1 MEGGM
6 SQQILIERDVEA
18 TMRDG
23 TVLCAN
29 VYRPNTQEPLPVLL
43 TRLPYGK
50 DLPLGTAL
58 LDPVKAAAAGYIV
71 VVQDT
76 RGRYRSGGE
85 WTPFANEFEDGY
97 DTVEWASKLPGSNG
111 DVAMYGGSYFGETQW
126 QAAVMRPPHLRALF
140 PQITWTNYLN
150 GTFRRG
156 GAIEWGAMS
165 SWHTISLLPESTVRS
180 CAGDVARLR
189 ALLPQ
194 AVGLI
199 DRLPVTGYDTLP
211 LTDYA
216 RDVPELRS
224 LIPSLFNMLEQP
236 VDCELFHHLD
246 VSRRF
251 DAVSVPTYQ
260 LGGWNDLF
268 LGETLKNYVEMRR
281 RSAQAGPTRLLI
293 APWAH
298 AVMTGVIGERDYGV
312 ASSGILINYMGDLTD
327 VQLRWFDAVVK
338 RKPNGLLDED
348 PVLLFVMG
356 ENRWRTFADWPV
368 PGAREFVL
376 YLDSA
381 GSANTRF
388 GDGQLGREVPS
399 PENPADRYDY
409 DPANPVRTA
418 GGQHLLHGLYS
429 RGAIDQRET
438 EERPDVLCYSTPPL
452 AEDITVVGP
461 VTVRLYA
468 ASSAVDTDFVARL
481 VDVFPDG
488 RAYNLTDGIIR
499 ASYREV
505 DFARPEA
512 TPPTL
517 IEPGRAYAYDIDL
530 WGTANTFKQGHRLR
544 LEVTSSNFPR
554 WDRNLNTGESGAS
567 SVSMSIAHQTILHD
581 ADHPSALRLWTVE

>member
-1 MEGGM
+1 M
-6 SQQILIERDVEA
+6 SQRILIERDVEA

-23 TVLCAN
+23 TVLRAN
-29 VYRPNTQEPLPVLL
+29 VYRPETQEPLPVLM

-58 LDPVKAAAAGYIV
+58 LEPVKAAAAGYIV

-85 WTPFANEFEDGY
+85 WTPWVNEFEDGY
-97 DTVEWASKLPGSNG
+97 DTVEWAAGLPGSSG

-126 QAAVMRPPHLRALF
+126 QAAVMQPPHLRALF

-156 GAIEWGAMS
+156 GALEWGVLA
-165 SWHTISLLPESTVRS
+165 SWHPISLLADSVVRS
-180 CAGDVARLR
+180 SAGDLAQLR
-189 ALLPQ
+189 AMLPR

-199 DRLPVTGYDTLP
+199 DSLPQGRYDVLP
-211 LTDYA
+211 LRDFA
-216 RDVPELRS
+216 RDEPELRE
-224 LIPSLFNMLEQP
+224 LMPALFDQLEQP
-236 VDCELFHHLD
+236 LDGELFRRLD

-251 DAVSVPTYQ
+251 DDVRVPTYH

-268 LGETLKNYVEMRR
+268 LGETLKNYAEMRR
-281 RSAQAGPTRLLI
+281 RREQAGPTRLLI

-298 AVMTGVIGERDYGV
+298 AVMTGVIGQRDYGV

-338 RKPNGLLDED
+338 HKPNGLLDED

-356 ENRWRTFADWPV
+356 ENRWRSFADWPI
-368 PGAREFVL
+368 PGANELLL
-376 YLDSA
+376 YLESA
-381 GSANTRF
+381 GSANTRT
-388 GDGQLGREVPS
+388 GNGRLAQVVP
-399 PENPADRYDY
+399 PTDNPADRYDY
-409 DPANPVRTA
+409 DPAHPVPTT
-418 GGQHLLHGLYS
+418 GGQHLLHGLYP
-429 RGAIDQRET
+429 RGAVDQASI
-438 EERPDVLCYSTPPL
+438 EERPDVLCYSTPAL
-452 AEDITVVGP
+452 GEDLTVIGP
-461 VTVRLYA
+461 VTLRLYA

-499 ASYREV
+499 ASCRDV
-505 DFARPEA
+505 DFSRPEA
-512 TPPTL
+512 TAPSL

-530 WGTANTFKQGHRLR
+530 WATANTFKRGHRVR
-544 LEVTSSNFPR
+544 LEITSSNFPR
-554 WDRNLNTGESGAS
+554 WDRNLNTGESGVNS
-567 SVSMSIAHQTILHD
+567 FRTSIAHQTILHD
-581 ADHPSALRLWTVE
+581 ANHPSVLRLWTVD

>member
-1 MEGGM
+1 MG
-6 SQQILIERDVEA
+6 QQILIERDVEA

-23 TVLCAN
+23 TVLRAN
-29 VYRPNTQEPLPVLL
+29 VYRPNTQESLPVLL

-50 DLPLGTAL
+50 DLALGTAL
-58 LDPVKAAAAGYIV
+58 LDPVKAAAAGYVV

-76 RGRYRSGGE
+76 RGRYRSDGE
-85 WTPFANEFEDGY
+85 WMPFDNEFEDGY
-97 DTVEWASKLPGSNG
+97 DTVEWAAGLPGSNG
-111 DVAMYGGSYFGETQW
+111 DVAMYGGSYFGQTQW
-126 QAAVMRPPHLRALF
+126 QAAVMQPPHLRALF

-150 GTFRRG
+150 GPYRRG

-165 SWHTISLLPESTVRS
+165 SWHTTSLLPESTVRS
-180 CAGDVARLR
+180 CQGDIARLR
-189 ALLPQ
+189 TLLPQ

-216 RDVPELRS
+216 RDVPELRA
-224 LIPSLFNMLEQP
+224 LIPSLFYMLEQS
-236 VDCELFHHLD
+236 LD
-246 VSRRF
+246 STYFRKLDISRRF
-251 DAVSVPTYQ
+251 DAVTVPTYH

-356 ENRWRTFADWPV
+356 ENRWRSFADWPV
-368 PGAREFVL
+368 PGARELVL

-381 GSANTRF
+381 GSANTRT
-388 GDGQLGREVPS
+388 GDGRLGREVPS
-399 PENPADRYDY
+399 SDNPPDHYDY
-409 DPANPVRTA
+409 DPAHPVPTS
-418 GGQHLLHGLYS
+418 GGQHLLHALYP
-429 RGAIDQRET
+429 RGAVDQTRV

-452 AEDITVVGP
+452 EEDLTIVGP

-468 ASSAVDTDFVARL
+468 ASSAADTDFVARL

-499 ASYREV
+499 ASCRNV
-505 DFARPEA
+505 DFTRPEA
-512 TPPTL
+512 TPPSP
-517 IEPGRAYAYDIDL
+517 IEPGRSYAYDIDL
-530 WGTANTFKQGHRLR
+530 WGTANTWKRGHRIR
-544 LEVTSSNFPR
+544 LEITSSNFPR
-554 WDRNLNTGESGAS
+554 WDRNLNTGESGANS
-567 SVSMSIAHQTILHD
+567 ARMSIAHQTILHD

>member
-1 MEGGM
+1 M
-6 SQQILIERDVEA
+6 SQRILIERDVEA

-23 TVLCAN
+23 TVLRAN
-29 VYRPNTQEPLPVLL
+29 IYRPETQEPLPVLL

-58 LDPVKAAAAGYIV
+58 LEPVKAAAAGYIV

-76 RGRYRSGGE
+76 RGRYRSSGE
-85 WTPFANEFEDGY
+85 WTPWVNEFEDGY
-97 DTVEWASKLPGSNG
+97 DTVEWAARLPGSSG

-126 QAAVMRPPHLRALF
+126 QAAVMQPPHLRALF

-156 GAIEWGAMS
+156 GALEWGVLA
-165 SWHTISLLPESTVRS
+165 SWHPISLLADSVVRS
-180 CAGDVARLR
+180 SAGDLARLR
-189 ALLPQ
+189 AMLPR

-199 DRLPVTGYDTLP
+199 DSLPQGRYDVLP
-211 LTDYA
+211 LRDFA
-216 RDVPELRS
+216 RDEPELRE
-224 LIPSLFNMLEQP
+224 LMPALFDQLEQP
-236 VDCELFHHLD
+236 LDGELFRRLD

-251 DAVSVPTYQ
+251 DDVHVPTYH

-281 RSAQAGPTRLLI
+281 RREQAGPTRLLI

-298 AVMTGVIGERDYGV
+298 AVMTGVIGQRDYGV

-338 RKPNGLLDED
+338 HKPNGLLDED

-356 ENRWRTFADWPV
+356 ENRWRSFADWPV
-368 PGAREFVL
+368 PGANELLL
-376 YLDSA
+376 YLESA
-381 GSANTRF
+381 GSANTRT
-388 GDGQLGREVPS
+388 GNGRLAQVVP
-399 PENPADRYDY
+399 PTDNPADRYDY
-409 DPANPVRTA
+409 DPAHPVPTN
-418 GGQHLLHGLYS
+418 GGQHLLHGLYP
-429 RGAIDQRET
+429 RGAVDQAT
-438 EERPDVLCYSTPPL
+438 VEERPDVLCYSTPPL
-452 AEDITVVGP
+452 GEDLTVIGP
-461 VTVRLYA
+461 VTLRLYA

-499 ASYREV
+499 ASCREV
-505 DFARPEA
+505 DLSRPEA
-512 TPPTL
+512 TPPSL

-530 WGTANTFKQGHRLR
+530 WATANTFKRGHRIR
-544 LEVTSSNFPR
+544 LEITSSNFPR
-554 WDRNLNTGESGAS
+554 WDRNLNTGESGVNSARM
-567 SVSMSIAHQTILHD
+567 SVAHQTILHD
-581 ADHPSALRLWTVE
+581 ANHPSVLRLWTVE

>member
-1 MEGGM
+1 M

-23 TVLCAN
+23 TVLRAN
-29 VYRPNTQEPLPVLL
+29 VYRPDTQEPLPVLL

-58 LDPVKAAAAGYIV
+58 LDPVKAAAAGYLV

-85 WTPFANEFEDGY
+85 WTPFVNEFEDGY
-97 DTVEWASKLPGSNG
+97 DTVEWAARLPGSSG

-126 QAAVMRPPHLRALF
+126 QAAVMQPPHLRALF

-156 GAIEWGAMS
+156 GAIEWGAMA
-165 SWHTISLLPESTVRS
+165 SWHTISLLPESVVRS
-180 CAGDVARLR
+180 CGGDVARLR
-189 ALLPQ
+189 TLLPQ

-199 DRLPVTGYDTLP
+199 DRLPVNGYDVLP
-211 LTDYA
+211 LSDYA
-216 RDVPELRS
+216 RDTPALRA
-224 LIPSLFNMLEQP
+224 LIPGLFNVLEQP
-236 VDCELFHHLD
+236 LDAALFRQLD

-251 DAVSVPTYQ
+251 DEVRVPTFH

-268 LGETLKNYVEMRR
+268 LGETLKNYTEMRR
-281 RSAQAGPTRLLI
+281 RRAQAGPTRLLI

-298 AVMTGVIGERDYGV
+298 ALMSGVIGERDYGV

-356 ENRWRTFADWPV
+356 ENRWRSFADWPV
-368 PGAREFVL
+368 PEARELLL
-376 YLDSA
+376 YLDSD
-381 GSANTRF
+381 GSANTRT
-388 GDGQLGREVPS
+388 GDGRLSQQVPPS
-399 PENPADRYDY
+399 GNPADRYDY
-409 DPANPVRTA
+409 DPAHPVPTA
-418 GGQHLLHGLYS
+418 GGQHLLHALFP
-429 RGAIDQRET
+429 RGPVDQT
-438 EERPDVLCYSTPPL
+438 TIEERPDVLCYSTPAL
-452 AEDITVVGP
+452 GEDLTIIGP

-488 RAYNLTDGIIR
+488 RTYNLTDGIIR
-499 ASYREV
+499 ASCRDV
-505 DFARPEA
+505 DFTRPEA
-512 TPPTL
+512 TPPSL

-530 WGTANTFKQGHRLR
+530 WATANTFKRGHRLR
-544 LEVTSSNFPR
+544 LEITSSSFPR
-554 WDRNLNTGESGAS
+554 WDRNLNTGESGVS
-567 SVSMSIAHQTILHD
+567 SAKMSVAHQTILHD